1 MDLSYAQ
8 VKRLYKK
15 KKYKFSVG
23 AYQWIQLGMCLPI
36 WSWKGSCDIDDPECE
51 VFECQDLFDEPNL
64 NEISFFS
71 YCEPRLGIT
80 FYF

>member
-1 MDLSYAQ
+1 VRISG
-8 VKRLYKK
+8 
-15 KKYKFSVG
+15 FN
-23 AYQWIQLGMCLPI
+23 
-36 WSWKGSCDIDDPECE
+36 WSCVCRYEVERGECSIDDPECE